1 VIDPSPPASATTSA
15 MERQIVATPQ
25 EGYVLIVWPDGSTV
39 VVSEALINDPAISIA
54 DLRKMIA

>member
-1 VIDPSPPASATTSA
+1 